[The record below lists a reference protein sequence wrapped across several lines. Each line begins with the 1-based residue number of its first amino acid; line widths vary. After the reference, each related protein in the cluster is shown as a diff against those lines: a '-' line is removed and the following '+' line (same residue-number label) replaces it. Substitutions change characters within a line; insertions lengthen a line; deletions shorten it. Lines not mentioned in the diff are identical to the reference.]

1 MIEADMKRKNP
12 KNLRLSDDGEG
23 LLLALSRKLGLKQ
36 TGIVELAIRKLA
48 DSEGVTLAVSAST
61 GAASPQNVTSSLDL
75 PSSGE

>member
-1 MIEADMKRKNP
+1 MVESDLKRKNP

-48 DSEGVTLAVSAST
+48 AAENVTLGDA
-61 GAASPQNVTSSLDL
+61 VTS
-75 PSSGE
+75 PATARESSPDAAEAGD